1 MQSSINTRPVG
12 RYVSDG
18 LSTAD
23 LSHMNCLPV
32 AAFSSYED
40 PPPRTH
46 QTSDQ
51 TKATSHICMY
61 ENVYIYLHFHICI
74 HIHIYMCV
82 CIYIHTE
89 KSVCRLRSYS

>member
-12 RYVSDG
+12 RYVSDVVVYP
-18 LSTAD
+18 LQIWAIW
-23 LSHMNCLPV
+23 NYLPV

-40 PPPRTH
+40 PPPKIY

-61 ENVYIYLHFHICI
+61 ENV
-74 HIHIYMCV
+74 
-82 CIYIHTE
+82 CIYIQTHREICMQVKKLQLELDMEQWTG
-89 KSVCRLRSYS
+89 S